1 MTFQIW
7 SGYAFFVTTSA
18 FANIHPYSE
27 EYMRP
32 QGGEERAEYLQEL
45 KNSDPWFYVPPDSGA
60 SLQTAV
66 SNDTSKHSSLHL
78 LFFFHRFSRQII

>member
-1 MTFQIW
+1 
-7 SGYAFFVTTSA
+7 
-18 FANIHPYSE
+18 
-27 EYMRP
+27 MRP
-32 QGGEERAEYLQEL
+32 QGDEERAEYLQEL